1 MCGLQAGKGI
11 YFRRSSVGPCGIVGD
26 ENASRA
32 PARFEW
38 SCAMQQHPQTPSL
51 DERLIRDSQNLRKQA
66 EGMPAGVA
74 RDDLLR
80 KARQAETRVSTVLEW
95 LSSPGLRPPK

>member
-1 MCGLQAGKGI
+1 
-11 YFRRSSVGPCGIVGD
+11 
-26 ENASRA
+26 
-32 PARFEW
+32 
-38 SCAMQQHPQTPSL
+38 MQQRRRIPQTPSR
-51 DERLIRDSQNLRKQA
+51 DEWFIKDSQNLRKQA

-95 LSSPGLRPPK
+95 LSRQPPGGLRPPK

>member
-1 MCGLQAGKGI
+1 
-11 YFRRSSVGPCGIVGD
+11 
-26 ENASRA
+26 
-32 PARFEW
+32 
-38 SCAMQQHPQTPSL
+38 MQQRRRIPPPSP
-51 DERLIRDSQNLRKQA
+51 DEPLIRDSQNLRKQA

-95 LSSPGLRPPK
+95 LSSSGLRPPK

>member
-1 MCGLQAGKGI
+1 
-11 YFRRSSVGPCGIVGD
+11 
-26 ENASRA
+26 
-32 PARFEW
+32 
-38 SCAMQQHPQTPSL
+38 MQQRRRIPQTPSR
-51 DERLIRDSQNLRKQA
+51 DEWFIRDSQNLRKQA

>member
-1 MCGLQAGKGI
+1 
-11 YFRRSSVGPCGIVGD
+11 
-26 ENASRA
+26 
-32 PARFEW
+32 
-38 SCAMQQHPQTPSL
+38 MQQRRRIPPPSP
-51 DERLIRDSQNLRKQA
+51 DEPPIRDSQNLRKQA

-95 LSSPGLRPPK
+95 LSSRGLRPPK

>member
-1 MCGLQAGKGI
+1 
-11 YFRRSSVGPCGIVGD
+11 
-26 ENASRA
+26 
-32 PARFEW
+32 
-38 SCAMQQHPQTPSL
+38 MQQHPQTPS
-51 DERLIRDSQNLRKQA
+51 LIRDSQNLRKQA

-95 LSSPGLRPPK
+95 LSSRGLRPPK

>member
-1 MCGLQAGKGI
+1 
-11 YFRRSSVGPCGIVGD
+11 
-26 ENASRA
+26 
-32 PARFEW
+32 
-38 SCAMQQHPQTPSL
+38 MQQRRRIRQRPSP
-51 DERLIRDSQNLRKQA
+51 DEPLIRDSENLRKQA

-95 LSSPGLRPPK
+95 LSSSGLRPPK

>member
-1 MCGLQAGKGI
+1 
-11 YFRRSSVGPCGIVGD
+11 
-26 ENASRA
+26 
-32 PARFEW
+32 
-38 SCAMQQHPQTPSL
+38 MQQRRRIPQTPSR
-51 DERLIRDSQNLRKQA
+51 DEWLIRDSQNLRKQA

-95 LSSPGLRPPK
+95 LSRRPPGGLRPPK